1 MCNRQSGF
9 TFPKRLLV
17 VLLVFCNLHFAT
29 SQNEGMHHGMPQDST
44 MSMQM
49 EAGKMKMPSMIM
61 LTLPMERDG
70 SGTSWLP
77 DNSPMYAFHNMFGMW
92 NAMLHGE
99 LTLRYTAQDAFKSGS
114 RGSSRFSGPNWIMGM
129 LSRPLGTT
137 SQIGFRIMMSLDRL
151 TEGGQGYPLLFQT
164 GESWNGRRLVDDQH
178 PHDLFM
184 ELATAYSVRLGEQST
199 LGVYLAYPGE
209 PALGPPTFMHR
220 PSARLLIDAPL
231 SHHWQDAT
239 HISFGVATLG
249 WQLHQVKLE
258 GSIFTGREPDENR
271 LNFDKP
277 TFDSYSARISYN
289 PTDEIALQIS
299 RGYLKGPELLEPGVD
314 QLRTTASLLYSHGT
328 DPNQMWSSALVWG
341 MNTLIGDQS
350 QHSLLLESTLGLGR
364 QALFGRFEAVQKSAD
379 ELDLGS
385 NLHDI
390 YTVLALTVGTS
401 RTVIGTSSV
410 NLVLG
415 IQGTFYGVA
424 TDIQP
429 LYGKAPVSV
438 EVFLNLTPAGMHI
451 SGSMH
456 KGMDHTMPMDPGMM
470 H

>member
-1 MCNRQSGF
+1 MTHQRSPRMLSPQILF
-9 TFPKRLLV
+9 LLFLTFVASAAK
-17 VLLVFCNLHFAT
+17 A
-29 SQNEGMHHGMPQDST
+29 QMEGMHHGMDHDSST
-44 MSMQM
+44 SMQM
-49 EAGKMKMPSMIM
+49 EAGTMKMPSAIM

-77 DNSPMYAFHNMFGMW
+77 DNSPMYAFHDMFGMW

-114 RGSSRFSGPNWIMGM
+114 RGSSQFSGPNWIMGM
-129 LSRPLGTT
+129 LSRPLGNT
-137 SQIGFRIMMSLDRL
+137 SQIGFRLMMSLDRL

-249 WQLHQVKLE
+249 LQLHRVKLE

-271 LNFDKP
+271 WNFDKP

-299 RGYLKGPELLEPGVD
+299 RGYLKSPELLEPGVD

-328 DPNQMWSSALVWG
+328 DPGQMWTSAIVWG
-341 MNTLIGDQS
+341 MNTLIGNQS
-350 QHSLLLESTLGLGR
+350 QHSLLLESTVAMGKQG
-364 QALFGRFEAVQKSAD
+364 LFGRFEAIQKSAE

-385 NLHDI
+385 DLHNI

-401 RTVIGTSSV
+401 RTVIGTGSMS
-410 NLVLG
+410 LALG

-424 TDIQP
+424 TDLQP

-438 EVFLNLTPAGMHI
+438 EVFVSLTPAGMHMN
-451 SGSMH
+451 GSMH
-456 KGMDHTMPMDPGMM
+456 KGMDHTMPMDP
-470 H
+470 